1 MLSSHRFS
9 KNIEFLT
16 KDNHVVLSKNMPCN
30 VNVVNDRPLL
40 IILTWLL
47 SKRQHVMKFVNL
59 YMEQDFDVAIV
70 SVTPWQIMW
79 PTKGSRVN
87 INE

>member
-16 KDNHVVLSKNMPCN
+16 QDNHVLSKNKAHNMN
-30 VNVVNDRPLL
+30 MVNDRPLL

-59 YMEQDFDVAIV
+59 YMEQGFDVAIV
-70 SVTPWQIMW
+70 SVTPWQILW